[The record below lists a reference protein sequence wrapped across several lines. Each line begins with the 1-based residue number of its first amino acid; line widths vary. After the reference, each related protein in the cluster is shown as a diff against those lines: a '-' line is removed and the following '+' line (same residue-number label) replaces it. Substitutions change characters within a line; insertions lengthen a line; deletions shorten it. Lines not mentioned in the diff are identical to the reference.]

1 VLSPKDTRAAIHG
14 VESMLFYWPDFISA
28 KESWY
33 FFNILLNETKWY
45 QENISFWGKST
56 PVPRLTSWH
65 SQQNKSYS
73 YSGVVNPSNSYSKT
87 LYQLHQMIE
96 NLTQLKFNSVLL
108 NLYRDGE
115 DSMGWHSDDEVTL
128 DQHASIASLSL
139 GAARDFQIKP
149 KDKSRKLSS
158 IKLETGSLL
167 VMKSPF
173 QEKWLHRIPRRKN
186 IHESRINLTFRQ
198 LL

>member
-1 VLSPKDTRAAIHG
+1 
-14 VESMLFYWPDFISA
+14 MLAGSTTVPVGLEALLLYWPDFVSA
-28 KESWY
+28 KESRY
-33 FFNILLNETKWY
+33 FFNILLNEIKWH

-56 PVPRLTSWH
+56 PIPRLTSWH

-115 DSMGWHSDDEVTL
+115 DSMGWHADDEASL
-128 DQHASIASLSL
+128 DRHASIASLSL

>member
-1 VLSPKDTRAAIHG
+1 
-14 VESMLFYWPDFISA
+14 MLAGSTTVPVGLEALLLYWPEFLSA
-28 KESWY
+28 EKSRY
-33 FFNILLNETKWY
+33 FFSILLNETKWH

-96 NLTQLKFNSVLL
+96 NLTQLRFNSVLL

-158 IKLETGSLL
+158 IKLAAGSLL

-173 QEKWLHRIPRRKN
+173 QDKWLHRIPRRKN
-186 IHESRINLTFRQ
+186 IHESRINLTFR
-198 LL
+198 LLL